1 MSKSAKVV
9 LIALMGQVSTAL
21 KWLAGRSFLASIFLA
36 LNFLALVVLLILS
49 PQIMLVVASKHRLK
63 TTSVVILTLVFFF
76 ITMFPLAIRT
86 TDEERDNPLYAVLYY
101 VILSGV
107 TAAML
112 AIAP

>member
-1 MSKSAKVV
+1 
-9 LIALMGQVSTAL
+9 MGQVSTAL

-49 PQIMLVVASKHRLK
+49 PQIMLVVASKLRLK
-63 TTSVVILTLVFFF
+63 TTGVVILTLVFFF
-76 ITMFPLAIRT
+76 ITMFPSAIRT